1 MITKHQRENCEKNL
15 SLNPTWV
22 FLHLTYEVKL
32 TKKRELII
40 FFIKTQ
46 PVQNDQLETFKNLI
60 KSGYNLIVEKSSM
73 KMGQLERE
81 RGLGWLFLKVEKLLK
96 IHLA

>member
-22 FLHLTYEVKL
+22 FLRLTYEVKL
-32 TKKRELII
+32 TKQRELII

-46 PVQNDQLETFKNLI
+46 PIQNDQLETFKNLI
-60 KSGYNLIVEKSSM
+60 KSGYNLIVEKSSV
-73 KMGQLERE
+73 KMGLLERE
-81 RGLGWLFLKVEKLLK
+81 RGLG
-96 IHLA
+96 